1 MLTSEL
7 TADEISEA
15 EAIIEKL
22 GVLIMNIEAAIQVL
36 LAEVSHPTEQCVCL
50 PCCPL
55 PSNFTGTSTMST
67 GSSGSTGTGTST
79 SSSTTAGTAVVGRG
93 VGPIMHEDMH
103 IS

>member
-36 LAEVSHPTEQCVCL
+36 LAEVSPPTEQCVCL
-50 PCCPL
+50 P
-55 PSNFTGTSTMST
+55 
-67 GSSGSTGTGTST
+67 
-79 SSSTTAGTAVVGRG
+79 
-93 VGPIMHEDMH
+93 
-103 IS
+103 